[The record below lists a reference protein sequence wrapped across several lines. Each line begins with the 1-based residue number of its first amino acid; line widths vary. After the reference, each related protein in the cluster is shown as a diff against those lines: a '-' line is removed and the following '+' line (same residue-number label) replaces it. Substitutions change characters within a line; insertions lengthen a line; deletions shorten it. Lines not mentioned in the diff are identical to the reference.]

1 MNSIL
6 MKYLNSETPM
16 SGSSLYSLCEIHDL
30 TFSRG
35 SSSSLTLD
43 KPAASV
49 LVDARS
55 VRYNYIDYAG
65 AGRKI
70 RFGLDDYD
78 GNDLVVELS
87 RDGNTLSWYNERYSN
102 ISSGEFT
109 VYLFPEEGRHYV
121 DGN

>member
-6 MKYLNSETPM
+6 MKYLNGETTT
-16 SGSSLYSLCEIHDL
+16 SGGPLGSLCEIHDL
-30 TFSRG
+30 TFTQG

-49 LVDARS
+49 LVDAS
-55 VRYNYIDYAG
+55 DVGYNYIDYAE

-70 RFGLDDYD
+70 RFGRNDY
-78 GNDLVVELS
+78 NDLVIELS
-87 RDGNTLSWYNERYSN
+87 DDGNTLSWYSERYSS
-102 ISSGEFT
+102 IFSGEFT
-109 VYLFPEEGRHYV
+109 VYLFPEENYHYI